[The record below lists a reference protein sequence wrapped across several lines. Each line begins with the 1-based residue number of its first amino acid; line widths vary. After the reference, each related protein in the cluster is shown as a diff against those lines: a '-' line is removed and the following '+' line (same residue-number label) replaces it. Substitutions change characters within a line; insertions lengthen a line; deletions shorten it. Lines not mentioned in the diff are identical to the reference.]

1 MKTLGRIL
9 VILLAAGA
17 ISGATYALAH
27 SGVVPTNLARG
38 RGGFE
43 GQRPSG
49 LGAGNVLPNQG
60 FAGPGQFPDG
70 GRDGGR
76 EGDREGG
83 GLFGLAVVAR
93 NFVLMAIVIAL
104 GAVGVR
110 LVRQRRK
117 PKQPVA
123 V

>member
-27 SGVVPTNLARG
+27 AGVLPTNLARG

-43 GQRPSG
+43 GLRPG
-49 LGAGNVLPNQG
+49 GNTLPNQG
-60 FAGPGQFPDG
+60 FAGPGQFRDG

-76 EGDREGG
+76 EGGREGG
-83 GLFGLAVVAR
+83 GLFGLVVVVR
-93 NFVLMAIVIAL
+93 NFVLMAVVIAL

-110 LVRQRRK
+110 LVRQRKK

>member
-27 SGVVPTNLARG
+27 AGVLPTNLARG

-43 GQRPSG
+43 GLRPG
-49 LGAGNVLPNQG
+49 GAEIGNAPPL
-60 FAGPGQFPDG
+60 GQF
-70 GRDGGR
+70 R
-76 EGDREGG
+76 EGGREGG
-83 GLFGLAVVAR
+83 GLFGLAVVVR
-93 NFVLMAIVIAL
+93 NFVLMAVVIAL

-110 LVRQRRK
+110 LVRQRKK
-117 PKQPVA
+117 PKQTIA

>member
-27 SGVVPTNLARG
+27 SGILPTNLARG

-43 GQRPSG
+43 GLRPGGSV
-49 LGAGNVLPNQG
+49 AGNALPNQG
-60 FAGPGQFPDG
+60 FAGPGQF
-70 GRDGGR
+70 RDGGR
-76 EGDREGG
+76 EGGREGG
-83 GLFGLAVVAR
+83 GLFGLAVVVR
-93 NFVLMAIVIAL
+93 NFVLMAVVIAL

-110 LVRQRRK
+110 LVRQRKK
-117 PKQPVA
+117 PKQAIA